1 MLESLLGNQVVVQL
15 QQVGFF
21 LPSCSLFEYNISSHA
36 HARTSN
42 TRAPHLSRFDWI
54 DYRHPA
60 HTGHGL
66 NASCW
71 FVRRCI
77 QAIAWMHPGFGGNI
91 QAWPEC
97 IPPFYYVN
105 VGFWAPKCD
114 LAWIN
119 PDAFRPWPECTPFTF
134 RHLLLICPAMH
145 SGHGLNTPGD
155 GSTNRLI
162 ANSTVLFIC

>member
-1 MLESLLGNQVVVQL
+1 MALLKIWKFCNL
-15 QQVGFF
+15 IWKIWD
-21 LPSCSLFEYNISSHA
+21 PTI
-36 HARTSN
+36 
-42 TRAPHLSRFDWI
+42 
-54 DYRHPA
+54 YRHPA

-105 VGFWAPKCD
+105 VWFWPPKCA

-145 SGHGLNTPGD
+145 SGHCLNTPGD
-155 GSTNRLI
+155 GSTYRYTYI
-162 ANSTVLFIC
+162 CIWYTGIPVYGTVLLLFLRVLLLSLSVYRYA